1 MKKIAIFSFL
11 LLNNAFAS
19 YRLEDAPAMIADQME
34 KEITD
39 TNEAFKD
46 VSINSEAEDIQ
57 SWVLS
62 RVRFQ
67 VKPFAEFDA
76 KLVEVKVAP
85 MFEFRWERKPPRGWE
100 NYKPPVSDTN
110 TNGN

>member
-1 MKKIAIFSFL
+1 MKKITILSFL
-11 LLNNAFAS
+11 FINNAFAS
-19 YRLEDAPAMIADQME
+19 FQLEDAPAMIADQIE
-34 KEITD
+34 KEV
-39 TNEAFKD
+39 TNTTEAFKG
-46 VSINSEAEDIQ
+46 VSVNEDIQ

-67 VKPFAEFDA
+67 LKPFAEFDA

-85 MFEFRWERKPPRGWE
+85 MLEFRWERKAPKGWE

-110 TNGN
+110 TNGH